1 MRGLMMERPLL
12 ISSILDHAALYHGA
26 TEMVARTGDGAEHH
40 TNYAQLRRRAK
51 RLAAALRDR
60 LGVREG
66 DRVATLAWN
75 DHRHFELYYAIS
87 GIGAVCH
94 TVNPRLFADQIVYIM
109 NHAGSRWLF
118 CDPMFLPLIDGLRP
132 RLAALEGVVVLA
144 DAAPEGL
151 LDYESLLAGAG
162 DGLEWPLLDES
173 AACGLCY
180 TSGTTGN
187 PKGTLYSHRAV
198 VLHTLAALG
207 ADAIAISARDTVL
220 PVVPMFH
227 VNAWGLPYACT
238 MAGAKMVM
246 PGPRLDG
253 ASLFELLEREGVTL
267 TAGVPTIWFNLLG
280 HLRETGQ
287 RFTSLRRLLVGGSAA
302 PRAMIETFERDYG
315 VEVIHAW
322 GMTETTPLGVIGTL
336 KRGMEGLPPERR
348 WDLKVKQGHAIWGV
362 DLKIVDDENQALP
375 HDGTSAGLLHVRG
388 PWVASAYFEDEAASA
403 AAFDAEGWFATG
415 DVATIDG
422 DGFMQITDRAKDIIR
437 SGGEWISSIDLENA
451 AVGHPDLVEAAAIAI
466 AHPKWGERPLLVAV
480 RRGGAAVGKDEVIAF
495 LRDKVASWWLPDDV
509 VFVDDLPH
517 TATGKVQKTA
527 LRERFAGYRLPS
539 SSS

>member
-1 MRGLMMERPLL
+1 
-12 ISSILDHAALYHGA
+12 
-26 TEMVARTGDGAEHH
+26 
-40 TNYAQLRRRAK
+40 
-51 RLAAALRDR
+51 
-60 LGVREG
+60 
-66 DRVATLAWN
+66 
-75 DHRHFELYYAIS
+75 
-87 GIGAVCH
+87 
-94 TVNPRLFADQIVYIM
+94 
-109 NHAGSRWLF
+109 
-118 CDPMFLPLIDGLRP
+118 
-132 RLAALEGVVVLA
+132 
-144 DAAPEGL
+144 
-151 LDYESLLAGAG
+151 
-162 DGLEWPLLDES
+162 
-173 AACGLCY
+173 
-180 TSGTTGN
+180 
-187 PKGTLYSHRAV
+187 
-198 VLHTLAALG
+198 
-207 ADAIAISARDTVL
+207 
-220 PVVPMFH
+220 
-227 VNAWGLPYACT
+227 
-238 MAGAKMVM
+238 
-246 PGPRLDG
+246 
-253 ASLFELLEREGVTL
+253 
-267 TAGVPTIWFNLLG
+267 
-280 HLRETGQ
+280 
-287 RFTSLRRLLVGGSAA
+287 
-302 PRAMIETFERDYG
+302 
-315 VEVIHAW
+315 VIHAW

-362 DLKIVDDENQALP
+362 DLKIVDDEGQALP

>member
-12 ISSILDHAALYHGA
+12 ISSILDYAARYHGA
-26 TEMVARTGDGAEHH
+26 TEMVARTGDGALHR
-40 TNYAQLRRRAK
+40 TDYARLRGRAR
-51 RLAAALRDR
+51 RLAAALQER
-60 LGVREG
+60 LGVRAG

-87 GIGAVCH
+87 GLGAVCH
-94 TVNPRLFADQIVYIM
+94 TVNPRLFADQIVYII
-109 NHAGSRWLF
+109 NHARDRWLF
-118 CDPMFLPLIDGLRP
+118 CDPMFLPLLDSLRP
-132 RLAALEGVVVLA
+132 RLASLEGVVVLA
-144 DAAPEGL
+144 DEAPEGL
-151 LDYESLLAGAG
+151 LAYESLLAGAE
-162 DGLEWPLLDES
+162 LEWPLLDET

-207 ADAIAISARDTVL
+207 ADAIAITARDTVL
-220 PVVPMFH
+220 PAVPMFH

-238 MAGAKMVM
+238 MAGARMVM

-287 RFTSLRRLLVGGSAA
+287 RFTSLKRLLVGGSAA

-348 WDLKVKQGHAIWGV
+348 WDVKVKQGHAIWGV
-362 DLKIVDDENQALP
+362 ELKIVDDDGNPLP
-375 HDGTSAGLLHVRG
+375 HDGRSAGLLHVRG

-403 AAFDAEGWFATG
+403 AAFDGEGWFATG
-415 DVATIDG
+415 DVATIDP
-422 DGFMQITDRAKDIIR
+422 DGFMHLTDRAKDIIR

-451 AVGHPDLVEAAAIAI
+451 AVGHPDLLEAAAIAI
-466 AHPKWGERPLLVAV
+466 PHPKWGERPLLVAV
-480 RRGGAAVGKDEVIAF
+480 KRQGASLDSDEVIAF
-495 LRDKVASWWLPDDV
+495 LRDKVASWWLPDEV
-509 VFVDDLPH
+509 VFVDELPH

-527 LRERFAGYRLPS
+527 LRERFKDYRLPS